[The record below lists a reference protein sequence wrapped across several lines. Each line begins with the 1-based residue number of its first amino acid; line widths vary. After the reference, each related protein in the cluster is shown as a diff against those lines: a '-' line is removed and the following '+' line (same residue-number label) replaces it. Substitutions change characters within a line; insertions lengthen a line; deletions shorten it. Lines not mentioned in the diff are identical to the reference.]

1 MRRKELNLTNW
12 EDEYRRKLVSAEEAV
27 RAVKPGDRVFVTFS
41 RDPFLLCQTL
51 AARHSEL
58 HDVQVHMM
66 MAQTDPGWCEPERLR
81 AFQVTV
87 GVFCGP
93 MARSWLAENKVD
105 FMPHSFSMF
114 NKVNERPAEAR
125 PWDVLMTVVSP
136 PNEHGYCS
144 FGYTVWTKKQ
154 MAQTAGTVIAEVDE
168 NVIRTYGDN
177 FVHVSEID
185 YFVENTQPI
194 LPEVEIPSVLAH
206 VKDKVRYDK
215 MENILRAVDPVRRL
229 DFLRHI
235 DLLQVEEM
243 TRLENRL
250 GAGEPTREEKNLA
263 EYVSSL
269 INDGDTIQIGTG
281 RPSARL
287 AAMGVFDTKA
297 DLGVHSEIGFRSL
310 SRLMKEGIIN
320 GKRKTLHPGKAVMTG
335 LGGGTDDLE
344 FFNDNPAFELYGVD
358 YVNDPRVI
366 AANHNQVAINN
377 ALSVDLTGQIT
388 AETTFGTRIINGPG
402 GQPDFAIGAALS
414 PGGRSITCLM
424 STALDG
430 AVSCIVPTLDP
441 GTTITVSRNYADYI
455 VTEHGIARLMGK
467 TVRER
472 ANEMIAIAHPD
483 FRAELR
489 KEAQKLFYP

>member
-1 MRRKELNLTNW
+1 MRQERLNLSNW
-12 EDEYRRKLVSAEEAV
+12 KEEYQRKLVTAEEVV
-27 RAVKPGDRVFVTFS
+27 RAVESGDRVFITFS

-58 HDVQVHMM
+58 HDVQINMM
-66 MAQTDPGWCEPERLR
+66 MAQTDPGWCEPERSR

-93 MARSWLAENKVD
+93 MARDWLAGNIVD
-105 FMPHSFSMF
+105 FLPHSFSMS
-114 NKVNERPAEAR
+114 NKVYERPNEAR

-144 FGYTVWTKKQ
+144 FGYTMWTKKQ
-154 MAQTAGTVIAEVDE
+154 MAETAGTVIAEVDE
-168 NVIRTYGDN
+168 NVIRTCGDN
-177 FVHVSEID
+177 FIHVSEID
-185 YFVENTQPI
+185 YFVENTQP
-194 LPEVEIPSVLAH
+194 LLSEANIPSALSH
-206 VKDKVRYDK
+206 VEGKKRREK
-215 MENILRAVDPVRRL
+215 MENILRVVDPVRRL
-229 DFLRHI
+229 DFLRYLN
-235 DLLQVEEM
+235 LLEAEEM
-243 TRLENRL
+243 SRLENRL
-250 GAGEPTREEKNLA
+250 GAGEPTKDEKHLA
-263 EYVSSL
+263 DYVSSL

-287 AAMGVFDTKA
+287 AAMGVFDSKS

-310 SRLMKEGIIN
+310 SWLMREGIIS
-320 GKRKTLHPGKAVMTG
+320 GKRKTLHPGKVVMTG

-358 YVNDPRVI
+358 YVNDPMVI

-414 PGGRSITCLM
+414 PGGRSITCLT

-441 GTTITVSRNYADYI
+441 GTIITVSRNYADYI
-455 VTEHGIARLMGK
+455 VTEYGIARLMGK